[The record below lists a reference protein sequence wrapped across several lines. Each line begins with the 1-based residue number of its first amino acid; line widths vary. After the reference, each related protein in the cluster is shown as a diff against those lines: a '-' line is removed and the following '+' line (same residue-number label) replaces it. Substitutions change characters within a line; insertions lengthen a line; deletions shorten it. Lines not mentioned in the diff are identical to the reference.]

1 MNIAVRISKLAKYGM
16 FS

>member
-1 MNIAVRISKLAKYGM
+1 MNIAVRISNIAKYGM